1 MNNAKTISNPIANNR
16 PTVVKL
22 PPAMACEMSANP
34 KSMAELM
41 AILGVDMPFIILQ
54 S

>member
-1 MNNAKTISNPIANNR
+1 MNNAKTISNAIANNR
-16 PTVVKL
+16 LMVVKL
-22 PPAMACEMSANP
+22 PPARACEISAKP
-34 KSMAELM
+34 KSVAELI

>member
-1 MNNAKTISNPIANNR
+1 
-16 PTVVKL
+16 
-22 PPAMACEMSANP
+22 MACEMSANP

-41 AILGVDMPFIILQ
+41 AILGVDTPFIILQ